1 MGAIPPAH
9 IQLSQVEYM
18 SASEARRV
26 MLGDGEGITVAKN
39 VRLARNY
46 EVMVTSEML

>member
-1 MGAIPPAH
+1 MKMKERYDI
-9 IQLSQVEYM
+9 
-18 SASEARRV
+18 V

-46 EVMVTSEML
+46 DVQVTNEMA